1 VFSLVAGVHQS
12 LESYM
17 KVEATTR
24 TLQGT
29 GASRRLRRESRVPAI
44 VYGGK
49 ADPISIELDHN
60 AMFHAMRKE
69 AFHSSLLDLEVDGA
83 SAGQVLLRDF
93 QLHPFR
99 QIVMHMDFQR
109 VSATEKMHIKVPIH
123 FIGADVSPAVKGA
136 QQVISHPLSEV
147 EIACLPKHLPQFI
160 EIDLSTMEPNGTL
173 HASQLTLPEGVT
185 LITHGSDDPV
195 IATATSPREEKADEP
210 AVADAA
216 PAAAAPAAGAPAG
229 GAAKK

>member
-1 VFSLVAGVHQS
+1 
-12 LESYM
+12 M

-60 AMFHAMRKE
+60 MMFHAMRKE
-69 AFHSSLLDLEVDGA
+69 AFHSSLLDLEIDGK

-99 QIVMHMDFQR
+99 QIVMHADFQR
-109 VSATEKMHIKVPIH
+109 VSATEKMHIKVPMH
-123 FIGADVSPAVKGA
+123 FIGTEVSPAVKGA
-136 QQVISHPLSEV
+136 QQVISHPLSEL

-160 EIDLSTMEPNGTL
+160 EVDLSKMEPGGTL
-173 HASQLTLPEGVT
+173 HASELTLPEGVT

-195 IATATSPREEKADEP
+195 VATATSPKEEKADEP
-210 AVADAA
+210 VVADA
-216 PAAAAPAAGAPAG
+216 AAAAPAAGAAPAG